1 MMAGDI
7 KPKTIRQNLYVT
19 QEDSF
24 IPLSAHNA
32 NTDIS
37 SATEL
42 VPPAGATK
50 LLIQALTENVRYT
63 IDGTD
68 PTTAIGFLITAND
81 PPGVIYLGADM
92 VVKVIEETATASIQ
106 YQWGK

>member
-1 MMAGDI
+1 MAGET
-7 KPKTIRQNLYVT
+7 KPKSLRNNLYAV

-24 IPLSAHNA
+24 VPLGSHVA
-32 NTDIS
+32 NTTIS

-42 VPPAGATK
+42 VPAAGATK
-50 LLIQALTENVRYT
+50 LLIQALTQNVRYT

-68 PTTAIGFLITAND
+68 PTGAIGFLITAND
-81 PPGVIYLGADM
+81 PPGIIYLGSDM
-92 VVKVIEETATASIQ
+92 TLKVIEETATASLQ